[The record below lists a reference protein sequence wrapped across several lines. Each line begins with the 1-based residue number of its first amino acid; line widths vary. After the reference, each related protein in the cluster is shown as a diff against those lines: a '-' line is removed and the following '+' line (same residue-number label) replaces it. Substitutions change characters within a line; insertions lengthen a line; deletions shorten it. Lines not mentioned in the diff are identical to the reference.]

1 MYECGTKLDTE
12 KHGYDGLARI
22 IPATEGAQLIR
33 SYPPNP
39 PNSRSIFGLQKN
51 GRNAET
57 CAVSCAERFADA
69 RAVIRADEYAELG
82 AVGRAVVR
90 AGAKKRA
97 ASAAGVQSSNFSLA
111 IE

>member
-1 MYECGTKLDTE
+1 MIQSWYFEIQKIAPMQMIVQMRNIVQNHLQTFV
-12 KHGYDGLARI
+12 
-22 IPATEGAQLIR
+22 QLL
-33 SYPPNP
+33 
-39 PNSRSIFGLQKN
+39 LQKN
-51 GRNAET
+51 GTDAEI
-57 CAVSCAERFADA
+57 FADA
-69 RAVIRADEYAELG
+69 GHRAELRADDCAVIRADEYAELG